1 MVISPSESQGE
12 LQTSIVQDET
22 ETYLAGMDTKIA
34 DNKDD
39 EYDLETHRMD
49 GIYAPVYDSGYNVD
63 FSQLSSGILT
73 ITITIS
79 QMGIM

>member
-49 GIYAPVYDSGYNVD
+49 GIYAPVYDS
-63 FSQLSSGILT
+63 I
-73 ITITIS
+73 
-79 QMGIM
+79 